1 MFVIVLGI
9 LGGGLIFRWFWTT
22 ENRAPFGAIIPIL
35 FIPFVM
41 GASYLHY
48 RVQTDIDY
56 RKVKYKQEIKWLGR
70 SVRVDITQIKR
81 TITKDAQS
89 ISFSV
94 FAKLHFDNISNAD
107 KFVNADCLDA
117 RFPQNSNPQINEYFG
132 EYSTWYLS
140 GTNVPVEKYLR
151 KPFKFKW
158 RFSGEESADEIFN
171 MDFAES
177 GISIEE
183 NCPLFLG
190 EENVAFW
197 KDGWKLEDH
206 VQPLQHDS
214 SL

>member
-1 MFVIVLGI
+1 MFAILLGI

-22 ENRAPFGAIIPIL
+22 ENRAPFGAVIPLL
-35 FIPFVM
+35 FIPFCLSV
-41 GASYLHY
+41 SYLQY
-48 RVQTDIDY
+48 RTQINVDN
-56 RKVKYKQEIKWLGR
+56 RKIKYKQEVEWLGR
-70 SVRVDITQIKR
+70 SVRVNIFKIER
-81 TITKDAQS
+81 TVTKGSQWA
-89 ISFSV
+89 SFRV
-94 FAKLHFDNISNAD
+94 AAKIHFDEISEAD
-107 KFVNADCLDA
+107 KFVNVDCLDA
-117 RFPQNSNPQINEYFG
+117 HFPQDSNPWIFEYLG
-132 EYSTWYLS
+132 D
-140 GTNVPVEKYLR
+140 NR
-151 KPFKFKW
+151 KPFLAGTGVSVGKYKRKPFRFEWKF
-158 RFSGEESADEIFN
+158 SSETLADEIFN